1 MNITVRIAGGR
12 YYGQVR
18 DGKRLMFH
26 TPGYLTEAMALADAK
41 CWTAFNDKGETVED
55 IVKDTQTFQTRS
67 GYDGSLQIV
76 GPDRMRATIANAEQY
91 KVSVSVMTNDRG
103 RKYINIHNGGSSYG
117 RYFYMS

>member
-1 MNITVRIAGGR
+1 MGITVRIAGGR

-26 TPGYLTEAMALADAK
+26 TTGYLTEAMALADAR
-41 CWTAFNDKGETVED
+41 CWVAFHGGDIMD

-67 GYDGSLQIV
+67 GYDGSLLIV
-76 GPDRMRATIANAEQY
+76 GPDRMRATIANAERY
-91 KVSVSVMTNDRG
+91 KVSVSVVTNDRG

>member
-1 MNITVRIAGGR
+1 MGITVTTKNGKHYGIVFRAGR
-12 YYGQVR
+12 EVFR
-18 DGKRLMFH
+18 
-26 TPGYLTEAMALADAK
+26 TPGYLTKAMALADAR
-41 CWTAFNDKGETVED
+41 CWVAFNGEDTMD

-76 GPDRMRATIANAEQY
+76 GPDRMRATIANAERY
-91 KVSVSVMTNDRG
+91 KVSVSVVTSERG

>member
-26 TPGYLTEAMALADAK
+26 TPGYVTEAMAMADAR
-41 CWTAFNDKGETVED
+41 CWVAFNTGEIMD
-55 IVKDTQTFQTRS
+55 IVQDADIFESRNKSDHRAVTIGAHQ
-67 GYDGSLQIV
+67 
-76 GPDRMRATIANAEQY
+76 MRARIENARKY
-91 KVSVSVMTNDRG
+91 GVSVSVMTGERG

-117 RYFYMS
+117 RYFYVS

>member
-26 TPGYLTEAMALADAK
+26 TPGYLTKAMALADVK

-76 GPDRMRATIANAEQY
+76 GPDRMRAAIANARQY
-91 KVSVSVMTNDRG
+91 KVSVSVVTNDRG
-103 RKYINIHNGGSSYG
+103 RRYINIHNGGSSYG